1 MYTNTN
7 AKTRGQLIMRKIMTK
22 RNLKEVVYQ
31 RLKKGIINHEVLP
44 GMRLREEELA
54 EKLGV
59 SRTPI
64 REAINRLHQEGIVVV
79 IPRRGAYVARL
90 TREEII
96 ENLFIREVL
105 EGLAARLAA
114 ENISSSSLAEMRAC
128 ITQFVSKDLLADL
141 ENYSQANVQLHKMI
155 IAASKCKKLI
165 NLIHNLF
172 DQMDVV
178 RLRTISF
185 PGRAEKSLIEHMEII
200 DALEKK
206 DGARAE
212 KLVRAHI
219 QDLRK
224 TVTQSSINPEGI
236 SIIAV

>member
-1 MYTNTN
+1 
-7 AKTRGQLIMRKIMTK
+7 MTK

-31 RLKKGIINHEVLP
+31 RLKKWIISQEVLP

-79 IPRRGAYVARL
+79 IPRRGAYVAHI
-90 TREEII
+90 TREELI

-114 ENISSSSLAEMRAC
+114 ENISPSILAEMRSF
-128 ITQFVSKDLLADL
+128 ITQFTGKDLLSDL
-141 ENYSQANVQLHKMI
+141 ENYSQANVQFHKMI
-155 IAASKCKKLI
+155 ISSSRCKKLI
-165 NLIHNLF
+165 NLINNLF
-172 DQMDVV
+172 DQMDMV
-178 RLRTISF
+178 RLRTISA
-185 PGRAEKSLIEHMEII
+185 PGRAEKSLIEHLEII

-206 DGARAE
+206 DGVMAE
-212 KLVRAHI
+212 SLIRAHI
-219 QDLRK
+219 VDLRK
-224 TVTQSSINPEGI
+224 TVMESSVSPEGV
-236 SIIAV
+236 SIVAL

>member
-1 MYTNTN
+1 M
-7 AKTRGQLIMRKIMTK
+7 IRKIMTK

-31 RLKKGIINHEVLP
+31 RLKKWIISQEVLP

-54 EKLGV
+54 VKLGV

-79 IPRRGAYVARL
+79 IPRRGAYVAHI

-96 ENLFIREVL
+96 ENLLIREVL

-114 ENISSSSLAEMRAC
+114 ESISSSILSEMRAC
-128 ITQFVSKDLLADL
+128 ITPFTEKDLLSDL
-141 ENYSQANVQLHKMI
+141 EDYSQANVQFHRMI
-155 IAASKCKKLI
+155 ISSSKCKKLI
-165 NLIHNLF
+165 NLINNLF
-172 DQMDVV
+172 DQMDMV
-178 RLRTISF
+178 RLRTISA
-185 PGRAEKSLIEHMEII
+185 PGRAEKSLIEHLDIL

-206 DGARAE
+206 DGIRAE
-212 KLVRAHI
+212 TLIRAHI

-224 TVTQSSINPEGI
+224 TVSESRISPEGV
-236 SIIAV
+236 SIIGI

>member
-1 MYTNTN
+1 
-7 AKTRGQLIMRKIMTK
+7 MRKIMTK

-31 RLKKGIINHEVLP
+31 RLKKGIINQEVLP

-54 EKLGV
+54 ERLGV
-59 SRTPI
+59 SRTPV

-105 EGLAARLAA
+105 EGLAARMAA
-114 ENISSSSLAEMRAC
+114 ESISSSSLAEMRAC
-128 ITQFVSKDLLADL
+128 ITQFVGKDLLADL

-172 DQMDVV
+172 DQMDLV

-185 PGRAEKSLIEHMEII
+185 PGRAEKSLVEHMEII
-200 DALEKK
+200 DALEKR

-212 KLVRAHI
+212 KVVRAHI

-224 TVTQSSINPEGI
+224 TVMQSSINPEGI